1 MEHRLSRGTQYSP
14 FGVMKH
20 GSTGA
25 IHTNAPAPL
34 ADISGHVS
42 SSSRAVSRSLTPGI
56 GIRTTYARHVV
67 PLAIRLVIPGSMF
80 DLIQSGST
88 GSYFYCKSNR
98 TLHLYRQSKR
108 QNLETYEPIRY
119 PRQPTNAKGSFSS
132 DRPRG
137 VWPNNWSDN
146 MVVRLDE
153 VSSANLPRGT
163 VTTAARRY
171 MHHDPQIK
179 HTQPNE
185 IFAEHLPVLS
195 HFGLGAMPACVCV
208 CVCVRVWCVRLSV
221 NSKRRGPIKC

>member
-1 MEHRLSRGTQYSP
+1 MILVVGCHAPALAACTEHDFHMCALPALLLNTPRERDQTMEHRLSRGTQYSP

-153 VSSANLPRGT
+153 VSSANLPR
-163 VTTAARRY
+163 A
-171 MHHDPQIK
+171 P
-179 HTQPNE
+179 
-185 IFAEHLPVLS
+185 
-195 HFGLGAMPACVCV
+195 
-208 CVCVRVWCVRLSV
+208 
-221 NSKRRGPIKC
+221 